1 MTSVALSR
9 KEQHRMSN
17 SKSKESLLH
26 TRLLYLLFLP
36 LPIIDSL
43 NGVLNGG
50 ANEGF
55 LSIGMAYRLCVIAYC
70 FLVLVR
76 GMIPKR
82 FLAIA
87 VAILAL
93 IIVPHAFDLTDGSFL
108 SLSIK
113 TLLPILCIEAFIKE
127 ADNDSQTTHDNL
139 ERLIRYWSILF
150 PLAILI
156 PFALG
161 IGFQTYGEGSVGYKG
176 FFYAQNDLCFILSVL
191 FFFACKEALERPSAA
206 RTLQLI
212 LIGLCILLLGL
223 KGGYILMLVSAA
235 YWIMKSKMTM
245 LRRLTITLAICVFA
259 MLVAPFV
266 SEIMAS
272 IVGRWAYFSNISNS
286 FLGFFTSGRLERIP
300 VALDYLSD
308 TELNPAWFLFGSGMR
323 YGKCL
328 APFGLIEMDPIDL
341 FFQFG
346 LCGSSLF
353 VGYYLSFLFVK
364 LPDDKRH
371 YRMALIM
378 ALVLSIAAGHVLN
391 SALSTMALSV
401 LCGLAWSAPSKR
413 CKSCGV
419 VKNARE

>member
-1 MTSVALSR
+1 MTSAALSC

-17 SKSKESLLH
+17 SKSKESLLN
-26 TRLLYLLFLP
+26 TKLLYLFFLP

-50 ANEGF
+50 ANEGLF
-55 LSIGMAYRLCVIAYC
+55 SIGMAYRLCVIAYC
-70 FLVLVR
+70 LLVLVR
-76 GMIPKR
+76 GMIPRR
-82 FLAIA
+82 FLTIV

-93 IIVPHAFDLTDGSFL
+93 VIVPHTFDLTDGWFL
-108 SLSIK
+108 SLAIK

-127 ADNDSQTTHDNL
+127 AENDSQTHDNL

-150 PLAILI
+150 PLVILV

-161 IGFQTYGEGSVGYKG
+161 IGFQTYGEGSAGYKG

-191 FFFACKEALERPSAA
+191 FFFACKKALERPSVA

-212 LIGLCILLLGL
+212 LIGFCILLMGL
-223 KGGYILMLVSAA
+223 KGGYILMLVSAI

-245 LRRLTITLAICVFA
+245 LRRLAIALAICVFA
-259 MLVAPFV
+259 ILVAPFV
-266 SEIMAS
+266 SEIMTS
-272 IVGRWAYFSNISNS
+272 IVARWEYFSNISNS
-286 FLGFFTSGRLERIP
+286 FLGFFSSGRLERIP
-300 VALDYLSD
+300 VAFDYLSD
-308 TELNPAWFLFGSGMR
+308 TELNPAWILFGSGMR
-323 YGKCL
+323 YGESL
-328 APFGLIEMDPIDL
+328 APFGLIEMDPFDL

-346 LCGSSLF
+346 LCGASLF

-378 ALVLSIAAGHVLN
+378 ALVLSTAAGHVLN

-413 CKSCGV
+413 CGSCEV
-419 VKNARE
+419 IENARQ

>member
-9 KEQHRMSN
+9 KEQHRMFN

-26 TRLLYLLFLP
+26 MGLLYLLFLP
-36 LPIIDSL
+36 LPIVDSI
-43 NGVLNGG
+43 NGMLNGG

-55 LSIGMAYRLCVIAYC
+55 FSVGMAYRLCVMAYC
-70 FLVLVR
+70 LLVLVR
-76 GMIPKR
+76 GRIPKR

-93 IIVPHAFDLTDGSFL
+93 VILPHTFDLIDSSFL
-108 SLSIK
+108 SLAIK

-127 ADNDSQTTHDNL
+127 AENDSQTHANL
-139 ERLIRYWSILF
+139 EWLIRCWSILF

-161 IGFQTYGEGSVGYKG
+161 IGFQTYGEGAAGYKG

-191 FFFACKEALERPSAA
+191 FFFACKKALERPSVA

-212 LIGLCILLLGL
+212 LMGICILLLGL
-223 KGGYILMLVSAA
+223 KGGYILMVVSAA
-235 YWIMKSKMTM
+235 YWIMRSKMTM
-245 LRRLTITLAICVFA
+245 LRRLAITLVICVFA

-266 SEIMAS
+266 LEIMAS
-272 IVGRWAYFSNISNS
+272 IIDRWAYFSSTANS
-286 FLGFFTSGRLERIP
+286 FWAFFSSGRLERIP
-300 VALDYLSD
+300 VALVYLSD
-308 TELNPAWFLFGSGMR
+308 TELNPAWLLFGSGMR
-323 YGKCL
+323 YGECL
-328 APFGLIEMDPIDL
+328 APFGLVEMDPFDL

-346 LCGSSLF
+346 LCGASLF

-364 LPDDKRH
+364 LSDGKRH

-391 SALSTMALSV
+391 SALSTMVLSV
-401 LCGLAWSAPSKR
+401 LCGLAWSAPSR
-413 CKSCGV
+413 QCKSCEV
-419 VKNARE
+419 VKNARQ